1 MKSNRRSFIQK
12 IGVGTTALGLAPT
25 AFASAKD
32 VEDLQDKGN
41 DQILQIGDNIANA
54 NTSNGKVKGCISNC
68 RLMSLA

>member
-12 IGVGTTALGLAPT
+12 IGVGTAALGLAPT

-41 DQILQIGDNIANA
+41 DQLLQIGDNIANA
-54 NTSNGKVKGCISNC
+54 AVPTPIF
-68 RLMSLA
+68 

>member
-12 IGVGTTALGLAPT
+12 IGVVTAALGLAPT

-41 DQILQIGDNIANA
+41 DQLLQIGDNIANA
-54 NTSNGKVKGCISNC
+54 NTSNGKVKVFIMRGINTF
-68 RLMSLA
+68 L